1 MVYEVT
7 VTYFVESESFAD
19 ALAYAKAEE
28 SDAELL
34 DAVVELCTPVADE
47 DEDDYLEDD
56 LEEEFW
62 DESDEDDS
70 DDE

>member
-1 MVYEVT
+1 MIYEVN

-19 ALAYAKAEE
+19 ALAYAKAEG

-34 DAVVELCTPVADE
+34 DAVVELCTPVAYEDE
-47 DEDDYLEDD
+47 DEDELDED
-56 LEEEFW
+56 FW
-62 DESDEDDS
+62 DESDEDYS